1 MSPRPLGAVTPRRRQ
16 PDGRPFGAPRGRPGA
31 ARPRKAPRRPRRR
44 VNQAG
49 SRCALTGRRG
59 REPRTETAS
68 GPSDPAPDREEGEV
82 FRRPKGP
89 GWVGKARTPAM
100 GIDPLDKAW
109 SAMGLCQ
116 QATPLRIQGS
126 SPRALP
132 RGPPPR
138 EAMSAGPFPPPPLRK
153 PAPPRG
159 RGPDPSP
166 RGRGLR
172 APWNGPPI
180 TPPSRARPAPRPSP
194 GRGTWGPRAPPPPG
208 GPSTGG
214 PQARGRT
221 FVASRSPR
229 GAARPRRDRRESER
243 SPPGLRPRRAGG
255 DPATARG

>member
-166 RGRGLR
+166 PG
-172 APWNGPPI
+172 AGPPGALEWA
-180 TPPSRARPAPRPSP
+180 TNHAPFKGASRPQTLPRPGDLGAPRPSP
-194 GRGTWGPRAPPPPG
+194 AWRPLDWGAPGPGEDLRGEPLPPG
-208 GPSTGG
+208 GG
-214 PQARGRT
+214 
-221 FVASRSPR
+221 
-229 GAARPRRDRRESER
+229 E
-243 SPPGLRPRRAGG
+243 
-255 DPATARG
+255 ATA